1 MTKEIEEIAARLRSL
16 RLSRNL
22 TLAEVEIKSH
32 KRLRAV
38 ALGSYERGD
47 RSLSVSKAIE
57 LSGFYEVPLS
67 YLLTGLSPT
76 QSVEKE
82 IVIDLRRIKAL
93 SIVEEKTTP
102 TQKILFSFLLG
113 IIKERQDFNGEILSL
128 RKSDIE
134 FLTITIGCSS
144 VEFAMYL
151 AQNKLLFETK
161 DTSSL

>member
-32 KRLRAV
+32 KGLRAV

-57 LSGFYEVPLS
+57 LSEFYEVPLS
-67 YLLTGLSPT
+67 YLLTGLSAT
-76 QSVEKE
+76 QSVQRD
-82 IVIDLRRIKAL
+82 IVVDLRRIKAL
-93 SIVEEKTTP
+93 SIAEDKTTP

-134 FLTITIGCSS
+134 FLTITIGCTS
-144 VEFAMYL
+144 VEFGMYL

-161 DTSSL
+161 ETSSL

>member
-1 MTKEIEEIAARLRSL
+1 MTKEIEEIAARLRTL

-22 TLAEVEIKSH
+22 TLADVEIKSH

-57 LSGFYEVPLS
+57 LSEFYEVPLS
-67 YLLTGLSPT
+67 YLFTGLSPI
-76 QSVEKE
+76 QSVERD

-93 SIVEEKTTP
+93 SIAEEKTTP

-134 FLTITIGCSS
+134 FLTITIGCTS

-161 DTSSL
+161 ETNSL

>member
-1 MTKEIEEIAARLRSL
+1 
-16 RLSRNL
+16 
-22 TLAEVEIKSH
+22 
-32 KRLRAV
+32 
-38 ALGSYERGD
+38 
-47 RSLSVSKAIE
+47 
-57 LSGFYEVPLS
+57 
-67 YLLTGLSPT
+67 
-76 QSVEKE
+76 
-82 IVIDLRRIKAL
+82 VIDLRRIRAL
-93 SIVEEKTTP
+93 SIAEEKTTP

-161 DTSSL
+161 ETSSL

>member
-1 MTKEIEEIAARLRSL
+1 MTKEIEEIAARLRTL

-22 TLAEVEIKSH
+22 TLADVEIKSH

-57 LSGFYEVPLS
+57 LSEFYDVPLS

-93 SIVEEKTTP
+93 SIAEEKTTP
-102 TQKILFSFLLG
+102 TQKILLSFLLG
-113 IIKERQDFNGEILSL
+113 IIKQRQDFNGEILSL

-134 FLTITIGCSS
+134 FLTITIGCTS

-161 DTSSL
+161 ETNSL

>member
-16 RLSRNL
+16 RLTRNL

-57 LSGFYEVPLS
+57 LSEFYDVPVS

-93 SIVEEKTTP
+93 SIAEEKVTP

-134 FLTITIGCSS
+134 FLTITIGCTS

-161 DTSSL
+161 ESSSL

>member
-1 MTKEIEEIAARLRSL
+1 MTKELEEIAARLRSL

-22 TLAEVEIKSH
+22 TLTDVEIKSH
-32 KRLRAV
+32 KKLRAV

-57 LSGFYEVPLS
+57 LSEFYEVPLS

-76 QSVEKE
+76 QSLQRE

-93 SIVEEKTTP
+93 SISEEKTTP

-151 AQNKLLFETK
+151 AQNKMLFETK
-161 DTSSL
+161 ETSSL

>member
-1 MTKEIEEIAARLRSL
+1 
-16 RLSRNL
+16 
-22 TLAEVEIKSH
+22 
-32 KRLRAV
+32 V

-57 LSGFYEVPLS
+57 LSEFYEVPLS

-102 TQKILFSFLLG
+102 TQQILSSFLLG

-134 FLTITIGCSS
+134 FLTITIGCTS

-151 AQNKLLFETK
+151 GQNKLLFETK
-161 DTSSL
+161 ETSSL

>member
-1 MTKEIEEIAARLRSL
+1 MTTEIEEIAARLRTL
-16 RLSRNL
+16 RLSRNF

-57 LSGFYEVPLS
+57 LSEFYEVPLS

-93 SIVEEKTTP
+93 SIPEEKATP

-134 FLTITIGCSS
+134 FLTITIGCTS

-151 AQNKLLFETK
+151 VQNKLLFETK
-161 DTSSL
+161 ETNSL

>member
-1 MTKEIEEIAARLRSL
+1 MTKELEEIAARLRSL

-22 TLAEVEIKSH
+22 TLTDVEIKSH
-32 KRLRAV
+32 KKLRAV

-57 LSGFYEVPLS
+57 LSEFYEVPLS

-76 QSVEKE
+76 QSLQRE

-93 SIVEEKTTP
+93 SISEEKTTP

-134 FLTITIGCSS
+134 FLTITIGCTS

-161 DTSSL
+161 ETSSL